1 MGYYTAIKM
10 NKLLLQATWMNLTNV
25 MLGVK
30 GARNK
35 RMQTLFTEV
44 TWIKGTDDSTTAESL
59 TSSPGQRPSLGR
71 LRPQVWPIWL
81 WLVGGQ
87 C

>member
-44 TWIKGTDDSTTAESL
+44 TLDQGD
-59 TSSPGQRPSLGR
+59 
-71 LRPQVWPIWL
+71 
-81 WLVGGQ
+81 
-87 C
+87 